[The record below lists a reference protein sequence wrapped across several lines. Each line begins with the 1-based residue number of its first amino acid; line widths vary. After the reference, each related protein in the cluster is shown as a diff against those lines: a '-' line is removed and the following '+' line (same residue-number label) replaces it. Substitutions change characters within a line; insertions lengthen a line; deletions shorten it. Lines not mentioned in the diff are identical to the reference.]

1 MLRAIGLTKRFFG
14 NTVLADADLTLHAGQ
29 VHGLVGENGAGK
41 STLMK
46 ILAGVYHP
54 DEGHVEI
61 DGEERRFTHPVQA
74 QHAGVSTVF
83 QEFNLLPE
91 RTIAENIYLGREPR
105 RYGFVDTGRM
115 RRDTE
120 ELLTGLGVGH
130 LKPGRVVR
138 ALSVAEQQIVE
149 IAKAVS
155 HDARII
161 SMDEPTAA
169 LADHEVELLYAII
182 KRLTERGVAILYVSH
197 RLKEIFD
204 LCDTITILKDGRLVT
219 SQPAGELSEA
229 ALVRLM
235 VGRPIST
242 YFPDALPETTVG
254 EPRLELRGA
263 GNGYVDG
270 IDLTL
275 RAGELV
281 GVAGLQGSGRT
292 ELLEA
297 VFGVNPLT
305 RGTMLVDGDE
315 VRVRNPRSAVRSHL
329 AMVTEDRKATGLALN
344 QTILDNAL
352 AVVRAVFP
360 GRTSAARR
368 EVPGVLSSLAVSA
381 QAMDQEVQFLSGGN
395 QQKVVLARW
404 LAAGPRVVLMDEP
417 TRGID
422 VGAKH
427 AIYELMRALA
437 AQGVAVLMVSSE
449 LPEVIGMSDRILVMR
464 DGRIAG
470 ELPAGSTEEQVLR
483 MATGVDE
490 SEELAG

>member
-1 MLRAIGLTKRFFG
+1 MLRATGLTKRFFG
-14 NTVLADADLTLHAGQ
+14 NTVLADAELTLHAGQ

-46 ILAGVYHP
+46 ILAGVYQP

-105 RYGFVDTGRM
+105 RRGLVDTGRM

-219 SQPAGELSEA
+219 TQPADELSEA

-242 YFPDALPETTVG
+242 YFPDAL
-254 EPRLELRGA
+254 A
-263 GNGYVDG
+263 GDDG
-270 IDLTL
+270 
-275 RAGELV
+275 RA
-281 GVAGLQGSGRT
+281 
-292 ELLEA
+292 
-297 VFGVNPLT
+297 
-305 RGTMLVDGDE
+305 
-315 VRVRNPRSAVRSHL
+315 SH
-329 AMVTEDRKATGLALN
+329 ASS
-344 QTILDNAL
+344 
-352 AVVRAVFP
+352 
-360 GRTSAARR
+360 SAAR
-368 EVPGVLSSLAVSA
+368 
-381 QAMDQEVQFLSGGN
+381 
-395 QQKVVLARW
+395 
-404 LAAGPRVVLMDEP
+404 
-417 TRGID
+417 
-422 VGAKH
+422 
-427 AIYELMRALA
+427 
-437 AQGVAVLMVSSE
+437 
-449 LPEVIGMSDRILVMR
+449 
-464 DGRIAG
+464 
-470 ELPAGSTEEQVLR
+470 
-483 MATGVDE
+483 ATGT
-490 SEELAG
+490 STAST